1 MRLGLAK
8 LSTLVIGANAMCLLM
23 VGVVLAS
30 QCTWCDEMAN
40 SLTFYKAS
48 YPTSNFDPY
57 QEKIAILQEVFG
69 RGDQRLV
76 KGEIAEL
83 FKMLRTRAHGIN
95 DVAADELLSHW
106 QMLTPT
112 EELKV
117 SVPDESCMSR
127 PTRLACGSFTIDRIE
142 DLRDYPP
149 ENQDNMAGGG

>member
-1 MRLGLAK
+1 M
-8 LSTLVIGANAMCLLM
+8 
-23 VGVVLAS
+23 
-30 QCTWCDEMAN
+30 
-40 SLTFYKAS
+40 
-48 YPTSNFDPY
+48 
-57 QEKIAILQEVFG
+57 
-69 RGDQRLV
+69 V